1 MGEEPSDIPARRGGC
16 LRRDRIPRGWG
27 RGRVGSLPS
36 KSRRPGSAWFGRIA
50 IVNAVGYSAKR
61 LGSTHD
67 PELHS
72 HSVDGAQAFR
82 GVNCAALHKK
92 LKR

>member
-1 MGEEPSDIPARRGGC
+1 MGEEPSDIPARRGGF
-16 LRRDRIPRGWG
+16 LRRDRISRG

-72 HSVDGAQAFR
+72 HSIDGAQAFR
-82 GVNCAALHKK
+82 GVNGAALHKK